1 MSQIKANLNSNSK
14 SWINK
19 EEKSLAALT
28 SKGNLKQKINGQINL
43 AQIKQTTE
51 IDADESV

>member
-14 SWINK
+14 SWMNK